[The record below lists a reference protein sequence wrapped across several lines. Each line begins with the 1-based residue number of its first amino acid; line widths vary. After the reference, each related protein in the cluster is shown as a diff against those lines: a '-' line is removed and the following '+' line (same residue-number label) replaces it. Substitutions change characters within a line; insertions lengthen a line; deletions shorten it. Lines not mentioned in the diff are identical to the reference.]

1 MIWQVALAIAGA
13 WCIAVGAAA
22 QEQPATATAGDEVA
36 GTRSLLRLARDPR
49 WLAGGALTLVGVT
62 AHLVALSAAPVTLIQ
77 PLGVSGLLVA
87 VWLAARWRGRFLTG
101 VEILGSLAVML
112 GLAGLVGTLPHG
124 AETPDRLPA
133 WFLSGL
139 AAFAVLAALVLPRL
153 AARLPRRSRAL
164 LLAGTAG
171 ACFGFGSALARVV
184 AATAP
189 TDLSVLWG
197 PPTLIAVAL
206 MAVGGLQLQ
215 NAYRT
220 GHFGLAYATL
230 LIADPLVAAA
240 IGLAVLG
247 EAPPTTP
254 TAQTIAGLAA
264 VVTVAGVIA
273 LAGHAR
279 RAPARPTDTG
289 TTTSIPETADSEEN
303 TDDVHSA
310 AAPSR
315 H

>member
-1 MIWQVALAIAGA
+1 MIWQVALAIGGA

-22 QEQPATATAGDEVA
+22 QEKPATAADGAAVA
-36 GTRSLLRLARDPR
+36 RAAFLLRLLRDPR
-49 WLAGGALTLVGVT
+49 WLAGGALTLIGVA
-62 AHLVALSAAPVTLIQ
+62 AHLAALSAAPVTLIQ

-101 VEILGSLAVML
+101 VEILGCLAVTL

-124 AETPDRLPA
+124 AGAPARLPA
-133 WFLSGL
+133 WFLAGL
-139 AAFAVLAALVLPRL
+139 AVFAVAAALALPRL

-171 ACFGFGSALARVV
+171 ACFGFGSALARVIAA
-184 AATAP
+184 AAT
-189 TDLSVLWG
+189 TDPSVLWG
-197 PPTLIAVAL
+197 PPTLIAAAL

-247 EAPPTTP
+247 EALPATP
-254 TAQTIAGLAA
+254 AAQTIAGLSAA
-264 VVTVAGVIA
+264 VTVAGVIA

-279 RAPARPTDTG
+279 RHAHRPPGTSVPA
-289 TTTSIPETADSEEN
+289 TTIPNKEN
-303 TDDVHSA
+303 HDDVHCA
-310 AAPSR
+310 AAPPR
-315 H
+315 A